1 MAYSI
6 ADLNRMSQV
15 DFVAAVGAVFEETPA
30 IAAQAWALHPF
41 IDVAD
46 LHQKMVAVV
55 QQLSPAEELALICA
69 HPDLGSR
76 LKMAEASV
84 QEQAGVGLDQ
94 LSPAEF
100 DRFQQLNQR
109 YRAKFSFPFIIAV
122 RAHTRASIL
131 EAFER
136 RLQHS
141 AEAERQ
147 QALAEISN
155 IAWLRLQD
163 LIQPQQSLQP

>member
-1 MAYSI
+1 MPYSI
-6 ADLNRMSQV
+6 ADLNKMSQAE
-15 DFVAAVGAVFEETPA
+15 FVAAVGAVFEDTPA
-30 IAAQAWALHPF
+30 IATQAWALRPF
-41 IDVAD
+41 VDVAD
-46 LHQKMVAVV
+46 LHQKMLSVV
-55 QQLSPAEELALICA
+55 QRLNPAEELALICA

-84 QEQAGVGLDQ
+84 QEQTGAGLDR

-109 YRAKFSFPFIIAV
+109 YKAKFGFPFIIAV
-122 RAHTRASIL
+122 RNHTKTSIL
-131 EAFER
+131 EAFDR

-141 AEAERQ
+141 IEAERH

-155 IAWLRLQD
+155 IAWLRLQG
-163 LIQPQQSLQP
+163 LI